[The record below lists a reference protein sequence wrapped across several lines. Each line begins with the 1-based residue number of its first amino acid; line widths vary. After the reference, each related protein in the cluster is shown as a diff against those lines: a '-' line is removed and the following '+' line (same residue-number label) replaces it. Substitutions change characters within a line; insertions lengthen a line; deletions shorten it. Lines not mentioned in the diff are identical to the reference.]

1 MALTNRFLKSFIK
14 VPDEIFRVNFGLVVR
29 LREHLDPSRPPPGPF
44 DLLTEAGKAKPRA
57 LDPATYLFPNGASM
71 RPNSRTLQNLVRRV
85 KGDVYIYSVPA
96 GVHLLGLLRE
106 VTTIDIIT
114 CGGKGT
120 EIPEHLILVHEFRD
134 HFSLQARREMTVEEL
149 NTQITDFL
157 TTKGHCFARE
167 QWLQEYPH
175 ATYFWK

>member
-96 GVHLLGLLRE
+96 G
-106 VTTIDIIT
+106 
-114 CGGKGT
+114 T